1 MARRLGR
8 LKAGEITRLGPGR
21 YHDGGGL
28 YLTVGKGEA
37 RSWIF
42 RFRRDGKLHDYGLG
56 PVHSVS
62 LSAAR
67 QRAFECRAALYAG
80 NNPVEMRQT
89 KRLERVLAAAKTVS
103 FEKAAEQYIAAQAAG
118 WHGRRQEAQW
128 RQSLTDFAF
137 PALGNLP
144 VMAIDTALVLRALEP
159 IWQTK
164 TETASRVRG
173 RIEAVLDWAAARGF
187 RQGENPARWRGHL
200 ENLLPK
206 PSKVRRVEHHPAL
219 PYAEIGAFM
228 IELRAQDGIA
238 ARALEFA
245 ILTAARTEDV
255 LGAKWSEISMAER
268 MWVVPPPRTKTGKT
282 TGKEHRVPLSDTAMA
297 IVEAM
302 ARRRVDEHVFP
313 GRKGALGH
321 MALLRV
327 LAALRTGVKVHGFRS
342 TFRDWAAETT
352 VYPRE
357 LAEMALGHAISNQ
370 AEAASRRG
378 VMLEKRRP
386 MMQDWARHCARRS
399 EGEGIV
405 RLIRA

>member
-8 LKAGEITRLGPGR
+8 LKAAEISRLGPGR

-28 YLTVGKGEA
+28 YLSIGKGEA

-89 KRLERVLAAAKTVS
+89 RRLERVLATAKATT
-103 FEKAAEQYIAAQAAG
+103 FENATEQYIAAQAAG
-118 WHGRRQEAQW
+118 WHGGRQEAQW

-137 PALGNLP
+137 PVLGKLP
-144 VMAIDTALVLRALEP
+144 VMAIDTTLVLRVLEP
-159 IWQTK
+159 IWLTK

-173 RIEAVLDWAAARGF
+173 RIEAVLDWAEVRGY
-187 RQGENPARWRGHL
+187 RAGKNPALWRGHL

-206 PSKVRRVEHHPAL
+206 RSKVRRVEHHAAL
-219 PYAEIGAFM
+219 PYTGISDFM
-228 IELRAQDGIA
+228 PELRAQEGVA
-238 ARALEFA
+238 ARALEFL
-245 ILTAARTEDV
+245 ILTAARTEEV
-255 LGAKWSEISMAER
+255 LGAKWDEINLIER
-268 MWVVPPPRTKTGKT
+268 MWVVPPPRTKTGKS
-282 TGKEHRVPLSDTAMA
+282 TGREHRVPLSDAA
-297 IVEAM
+297 VVILEAM
-302 ARRRVDEHVFP
+302 ARLRADEYIFP
-313 GRKGALGH
+313 GRNGALGH

-327 LAALRTGVKVHGFRS
+327 LASLCPNVKVHGFRS

-352 VYPRE
+352 AYPRE
-357 LAEMALGHAISNQ
+357 LAEMALGHAIGSQ
-370 AEAASRRG
+370 VEAAYRRG
-378 VMLEKRRP
+378 DMIEKRRA
-386 MMQDWARHCARRS
+386 MMQDWALYCTAGQPLRA
-399 EGEGIV
+399 
-405 RLIRA
+405 RLIIA